1 MSCVESQLGHIR
13 LQAVLS
19 FLSLSV
25 RSRAGWAGSVQVQSE
40 QETLSTT
47 LGNTTDTTGVQ
58 RTPGIEFI
66 GREARIINIPDKLLM
81 ILMPAKQQ
89 KFKLTEAMSDILSKF
104 ALPLTEIFFHF
115 FLKYFWGWE

>member
-1 MSCVESQLGHIR
+1 M
-13 LQAVLS
+13 
-19 FLSLSV
+19 FSLSV
-25 RSRAGWAGSVQVQSE
+25 RSRASWAGSVQVQSE

-81 ILMPAKQQ
+81 K
-89 KFKLTEAMSDILSKF
+89 DIY
-104 ALPLTEIFFHF
+104 I
-115 FLKYFWGWE
+115 